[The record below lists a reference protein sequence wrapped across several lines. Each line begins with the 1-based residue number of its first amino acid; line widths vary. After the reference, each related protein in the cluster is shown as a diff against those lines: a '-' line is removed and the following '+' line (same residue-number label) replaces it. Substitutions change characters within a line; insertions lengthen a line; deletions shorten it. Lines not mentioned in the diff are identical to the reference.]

1 MLDMFRGNTT
11 TLGTVHRLSNMY
23 NIYYWNLLEALGR
36 TRRRCEDDIK
46 IVLQIFVGRSAWTGW
61 LWLRIGTSGRTW

>member
-11 TLGTVHRLSNMY
+11 ALGTVHRLSNMH
-23 NIYYWNLLEALGR
+23 NIYYWNLFQPLGR

-46 IVLQIFVGRSAWTGW
+46 IVLQIFVEGSAWTGW
-61 LWLRIGTSGRTW
+61 LWLRIGTSGRIW